1 MADNNTDQPLKIA
14 IIGAG
19 LAGTILAALFEKL
32 HGVRI
37 TVLERR
43 DEEAEERASAAFGN
57 AQNAFKRSINLALSF
72 RGIKALDELNL
83 TQDVLRMAIRMP
95 KRVIHDS
102 NDNIKLQMY
111 GKGDETLW
119 SVGRA
124 DLNKF
129 LIKCIS
135 SENSNVEVRTGHTL
149 LVAEEDGRC
158 RFKGP
163 KGEYEE
169 KFDFIIGADGA
180 YSRVREAMLRMGRVS
195 FNRLFIKHGYKE
207 FTIPPVKDANGEYQ
221 FALKEPEGIHI
232 WPKGELMLIALPNPD
247 KSFTATLFAPYT
259 TVFNV
264 VTKDNDKEVM
274 EFFQRVFPET
284 LQYIPD
290 VIENFREN
298 PVGPLMTLR
307 VDPWKMG
314 KYMLIGDAAHAVV
327 PFYGQGMNAAF
338 EDAHQFYEMLKPRL
352 EKAHTHAERRAAFDD
367 VADKF
372 STRRKQSVDVLS
384 DLCLEHY
391 HDMASNTA
399 SWWYLFQH
407 RLQNMFLPVSV
418 KNLYRFIAFSDVPYD
433 EAVVRSKRTDTLFH
447 CAMVGTMV
455 SALAGVTGAAYYWR
469 QKMLK

>member
-1 MADNNTDQPLKIA
+1 MSENVDAPLKIA
-14 IIGAG
+14 IVGAG
-19 LAGTILAALFEKL
+19 LAGTVLAALFERLPGCK
-32 HGVRI
+32 VI
-37 TVLERR
+37 VLERR
-43 DEEAEERASAAFGN
+43 DETSEEKASAIFGN
-57 AQNAFKRSINLALSF
+57 AQNAVKRSINLALSY
-72 RGIKALDELNL
+72 RGIQALEELNL
-83 TQDVLRMAIRMP
+83 TEQVLQMAIRMP

-102 NDNIKLQMY
+102 QDNIKLQPY

-129 LIKCIS
+129 LMKCIS
-135 SENSNVEVRTGHTL
+135 SENSPVEVRTGHTL
-149 LVAEEDGRC
+149 LSADEDGRC

-163 KGEYEE
+163 AGEYDE

-207 FTIPPVKDANGEYQ
+207 FTIPPVKDANGNDQ
-221 FALKEPEGIHI
+221 FALEEPEGIHI
-232 WPKGELMLIALPNPD
+232 WPKGDLMLIALPNPD
-247 KSFTATLFAPYT
+247 KTFTATLFAPYT
-259 TVFNV
+259 TVYNV

-274 EFFQRVFPET
+274 DFFQRVFPET
-284 LQYIPD
+284 LKYLPH
-290 VIENFREN
+290 VLENFREN

-307 VDPWKMG
+307 VDPWKLG

-338 EDAHQFYEMLKPRL
+338 EDALHFYRMLKPAL
-352 EKAHTHAERRAAFDD
+352 ENARTYTERRAVFDEI
-367 VADKF
+367 AEKF
-372 STRRKQSVDVLS
+372 SIRRKKAVDVLS

-407 RLQNMFLPVSV
+407 KLQNMFLPASV
-418 KNLYRFIAFSDVPYD
+418 KNLYRYIAFSDVPYD
-433 EAVVRSKRTDTLFH
+433 DAVIASKRTDALFH
-447 CAMVGTMV
+447 GAMIGTVVGTAV
-455 SALAGVTGAAYYWR
+455 AVGAAAFYWR
-469 QKMLK
+469 HQLRK